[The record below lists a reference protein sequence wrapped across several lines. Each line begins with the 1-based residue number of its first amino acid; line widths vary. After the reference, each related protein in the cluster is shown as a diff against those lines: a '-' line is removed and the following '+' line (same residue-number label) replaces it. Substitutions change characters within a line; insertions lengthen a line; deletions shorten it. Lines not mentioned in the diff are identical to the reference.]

1 MIYDTP
7 ASNGLITV
15 NFDQN
20 LAPNVTLVGSYVT
33 GNLNV
38 SMTAYDSDNN
48 IINSIATGGANS
60 APNGTP
66 NKLLEI
72 MSDRPIRKI
81 TFFNGGERGNTFTID
96 NFYFDSGLN
105 CQISNVPLYK
115 QSGDVDW
122 AEDLY
127 GGSEANPWFDD
138 KGKPGKM
145 KDYGCAVTSAA
156 MIVSYYGLVQNRST
170 TTPGELNDWLRK
182 QKKGYFGPAINWY
195 DVARFAQEEKSI
207 ELYHYT
213 GRGPDD
219 GIVNAYVCNVS
230 PIILNTTTNPYSG
243 HFVVA
248 TGILNDT
255 SWSINDPG
263 GFNLSSLGT
272 ASYIGYRK
280 FSSVENE
287 PKYLTI
293 AIHPPTLKQAN
304 ITNAAQAS
312 DTSAPFSIIV
322 TDPVGRRTV
331 YDGNTGHYENEILDA
346 NFQMETLGKQD
357 GSAPSIETY
366 VFETGAPLDG
376 EYNVTIYSHV
386 KGNYPIDLLGYDSD
400 GNSSS
405 VSTEADVSPGAKIQ
419 LQVDYSSAS
428 GSKLIVDT
436 SVIYEAYLSVISVDQ
451 ASHTLP
457 TATPTVPTATPT
469 VPTATP
475 TVLTATSTVPTATPT
490 VPTATPTSTLVASA
504 VLLNTTPSNE
514 CEWQVDMQLK
524 GFTPNS
530 QITVSSNYTELV
542 CMTGEIRSDSWS
554 GLYHSN
560 TDANGDL
567 IVSYLHGGTGSYTYS
582 FVDSMGKSASVSFN
596 TSSEIAF
603 VSERDGNAEIYTMR
617 IDGTELSRLT
627 TNSFI
632 DYNPTWSPNGS
643 KIAFHSNRSGKN
655 QIYTMDANG
664 ANQIRLLQSTASD
677 EWPYWSP
684 DGARIAFGRV
694 DALDNGGER
703 TEVFVVNS
711 DGTNPTRLTFTT
723 GQTGD
728 SLHGCWPSGWA
739 PNSSEILYYCS
750 LNGNNLSWIMNAN
763 GTNQHK
769 LIDGANWNA
778 IPSMSPDGLIIS
790 FSTFRDNNY
799 EIYTVNRDGSN
810 LIRLTTIDAEDWR
823 PNWSNNSRF
832 IIFESKREGETQVFM
847 MNRDGSRQR
856 RISSTND
863 AYNGQPVWRPTN

>member
-1 MIYDTP
+1 VIYDTP

-138 KGKPGKM
+138 KGKPGK
-145 KDYGCAVTSAA
+145 
-156 MIVSYYGLVQNRST
+156 
-170 TTPGELNDWLRK
+170 
-182 QKKGYFGPAINWY
+182 
-195 DVARFAQEEKSI
+195 
-207 ELYHYT
+207 
-213 GRGPDD
+213 
-219 GIVNAYVCNVS
+219 
-230 PIILNTTTNPYSG
+230 
-243 HFVVA
+243 
-248 TGILNDT
+248 
-255 SWSINDPG
+255 
-263 GFNLSSLGT
+263 
-272 ASYIGYRK
+272 
-280 FSSVENE
+280 
-287 PKYLTI
+287 
-293 AIHPPTLKQAN
+293 
-304 ITNAAQAS
+304 
-312 DTSAPFSIIV
+312 
-322 TDPVGRRTV
+322 
-331 YDGNTGHYENEILDA
+331 
-346 NFQMETLGKQD
+346 
-357 GSAPSIETY
+357 
-366 VFETGAPLDG
+366 
-376 EYNVTIYSHV
+376 
-386 KGNYPIDLLGYDSD
+386 
-400 GNSSS
+400 
-405 VSTEADVSPGAKIQ
+405 
-419 LQVDYSSAS
+419 
-428 GSKLIVDT
+428 
-436 SVIYEAYLSVISVDQ
+436 IYEAYLSVISVDQ

-457 TATPTVPTATPT
+457 TATPTVLTATPT

-475 TVLTATSTVPTATPT
+475 TVPTATPTVPTATPT

-684 DGARIAFGRV
+684 DGAQIAFGRV